1 MESVIVLGV
10 ASKAAKASSRRTGVA
25 LARQSSVAAEN
36 FGHVDLSLLRANQHA
51 ISVDVERGRPAVAA
65 QPANAV

>member
-1 MESVIVLGV
+1 
-10 ASKAAKASSRRTGVA
+10 
-25 LARQSSVAAEN
+25 
-36 FGHVDLSLLRANQHA
+36 LRANQHA